1 MQEFFTLMGIVG
13 AVAIGAVSPGPTFLM
28 VARTSVA
35 TTRANGVAAA
45 FGIGI
50 GGVIYTVAALAGL
63 QAVFA
68 AVPSL
73 YLVLKLAGG
82 SYLVYLGYRI
92 WRGASEPL
100 ALPENVS
107 GQPDQDTRRAFLVGL
122 GTQLSNP
129 KAAVFYASIFAA
141 FQFQDFSLPLNLCII
156 SAIFMIEF
164 GWYLLVATV
173 LSSTKP
179 RAAYL
184 RYKAWIDRSAGSVM
198 AILGI
203 KLIVSARQ
211 T

>member
-1 MQEFFTLMGIVG
+1 MQELLLLCGIVG

-35 TTRANGVAAA
+35 TSRANGVAAA

-50 GGVIYTVAALAGL
+50 GGAIYTVAALAGL
-63 QAVFA
+63 QAAFA

-73 YLVLKLAGG
+73 YIVLKVAGG
-82 SYLVYLGYRI
+82 LYLVYLGYRI
-92 WRGASEPL
+92 WAGASQSFEL
-100 ALPENVS
+100 AAEAN
-107 GQPDQDTRRAFLVGL
+107 GQPVQDGRRAFWLGL

-141 FQFQDFSLPLNLCII
+141 FQSQHFSLLMNL
-156 SAIFMIEF
+156 AIVLANFLVEF

-173 LSSTKP
+173 LSSARP

-184 RYKAWIDRSAGSVM
+184 RYKAWIDRSSGGVM

-203 KLIVSARQ
+203 KLIASARQ
-211 T
+211 A

>member
-1 MQEFFTLMGIVG
+1 MQEFFTLLGIVG

-35 TTRANGVAAA
+35 TSRANGIAAA

-63 QAVFA
+63 QALFA

-82 SYLVYLGYRI
+82 LYLVYLGYRI
-92 WRGASEPL
+92 WTGAAQPL
-100 ALPENVS
+100 ELAVAVDGTPT
-107 GQPDQDTRRAFLVGL
+107 QDSKRAFWTGL
-122 GTQLSNP
+122 ATQLSNP

-141 FQFQDFSLPLNLCII
+141 FQFHDFSLLLNLCII
-156 SAIFMIEF
+156 SAIFMIEC
-164 GWYLLVATV
+164 GWYVLVATV
-173 LSSTKP
+173 LSSTQP

-184 RYKAWIDRSAGSVM
+184 RYKAWIDRSAGGVM
-198 AILGI
+198 AVLGLR
-203 KLIVSARQ
+203 LIASARQ
-211 T
+211 A

>member
-1 MQEFFTLMGIVG
+1 MQEIVTLLGIMG
-13 AVAIGAVSPGPTFLM
+13 AVVIGAVSPGPTFLM

-50 GGVIYTVAALAGL
+50 GGVMYTVAALAGL

-73 YLVLKLAGG
+73 YLVLKLVGG
-82 SYLVYLGYRI
+82 AYLVYLGYRI

-100 ALPENVS
+100 ELPENPS
-107 GQPDQDTRRAFLVGL
+107 GQPDQNTRRAFLVGL

-141 FQFQDFSLPLNLCII
+141 FQFQDFSLLLNLCII

-173 LSSTKP
+173 LSSTQP

-198 AILGI
+198 AILGVR
-203 KLIVSARQ
+203 LIISARQ

>member
-1 MQEFFTLMGIVG
+1 M
-13 AVAIGAVSPGPTFLM
+13 
-28 VARTSVA
+28 
-35 TTRANGVAAA
+35 
-45 FGIGI
+45 
-50 GGVIYTVAALAGL
+50 
-63 QAVFA
+63 
-68 AVPSL
+68 
-73 YLVLKLAGG
+73 
-82 SYLVYLGYRI
+82 
-92 WRGASEPL
+92 
-100 ALPENVS
+100 
-107 GQPDQDTRRAFLVGL
+107 
-122 GTQLSNP
+122 
-129 KAAVFYASIFAA
+129 
-141 FQFQDFSLPLNLCII
+141 PLNLCII